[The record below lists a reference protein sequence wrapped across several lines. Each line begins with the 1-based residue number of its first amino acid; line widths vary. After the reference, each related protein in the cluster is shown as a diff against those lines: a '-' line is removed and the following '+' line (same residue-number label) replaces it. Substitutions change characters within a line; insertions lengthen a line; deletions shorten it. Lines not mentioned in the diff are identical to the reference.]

1 MSSEVAIRVHGL
13 SKCYE
18 IYEQPRHRL
27 LQLLFRGRKQ
37 FFREFWALHDVSFE
51 IKRGETVGIIGR
63 NGSGKSTLLQ
73 LLCGTLAPTNGSV
86 QVNGRIAALLELGA
100 GFNPEFTGRENV
112 FLSASLYGLSRDQ
125 ISERFEKISEFADIG
140 EFIDQ
145 PVKTYSSG
153 MFVRLA
159 FAVVVHVDPDI
170 LVIDEALAVGDSAF
184 VHKCFATINRL
195 VANGVT
201 LIFVTHDMTAVRS
214 LCKRAFWIDR
224 SRLMAIGSPGEI
236 ADKYLVSIEGG
247 RMPVAQVAS
256 HSGGSQK
263 QVVTTGKLTP
273 SARYGDQSISVM
285 AAKIINCENADGNR
299 ALVHGCK
306 IRIELTLVNNAFES
320 DSSLVV
326 GYVLRNQKGLDIASN
341 NSEDAETAVY
351 PCAQGGRF
359 KINISTTLP
368 FVHPGSYALSISIGC
383 RLEDGQMKALD
394 YLENGLV
401 FDVMGKENCHVLLAM
416 PSDYEVV
423 YDL

>member
-18 IYEQPRHRL
+18 IYAQPRHRL
-27 LQLLFRGRKQ
+27 LQMLFRGRKQ
-37 FFREFWALHDVSFE
+37 FFHEFWALRDVSFE

-73 LLCGTLAPTNGSV
+73 LLCGTLAPTTGNV
-86 QVNGRIAALLELGA
+86 QVYGRIAALLELGA

-112 FLSASLYGLSRDQ
+112 FLSASLYGLNRGQ
-125 ISERFEKISEFADIG
+125 IEERFEKIAEFADIG

-170 LVIDEALAVGDSAF
+170 LIIDEALAVGDSAF
-184 VHKCFATINRL
+184 VHKCFATINKL
-195 VANGVT
+195 VKNGVT

-214 LCKRAFWIDR
+214 LCKRALWIDR
-224 SRLMAIGSPGEI
+224 SRLAAVGSPGEI
-236 ADKYLVSIEGG
+236 ADKYLVSTEGG
-247 RMPVAQVAS
+247 RMPTAKSADLPETIS
-256 HSGGSQK
+256 TA
-263 QVVTTGKLTP
+263 VTFEKLNPT
-273 SARYGDQSISVM
+273 ARYGDQSISVL
-285 AAKIINCENADGNR
+285 AAKITNRDDEDSPR

-306 IRIELTLVNNAFES
+306 VRIELTLINKKFDNE
-320 DSSLVV
+320 LPIVV

-341 NSEDAETAVY
+341 NNEDADFSVYAGSQGSIFKVNIFTA
-351 PCAQGGRF
+351 
-359 KINISTTLP
+359 LP
-368 FVHPGSYALSISIGC
+368 LIHPGSYALSISVGY
-383 RLEDGQMKALD
+383 RLENGQIKTLD
-394 YLENGLV
+394 FLENGLM
-401 FDVMGKENCHVLLAM
+401 FDVLGKENCYVLLAM
-416 PSDYEVV
+416 PSKYEVV